1 MNCPGFLSDCRVM
14 EKGQHPE
21 LFSATGV
28 DLIKQEFWK
37 WSKTRIK
44 LNSVKASAAGW
55 IHDCGSSESINQCD
69 FWQPTRQEVNTWR
82 LFSVTASI
90 CFVLWEDSFY
100 RPALLIRLS
109 HFGSDPQS
117 AFPLHVT
124 FGWCMVT
131 GVRARG
137 VAGTRAST

>member
-14 EKGQHPE
+14 ERGQHPE

-37 WSKTRIK
+37 WSKARIK

-55 IHDCGSSESINQCD
+55 IHDCGSSESINRCD
-69 FWQPTRQEVNTWR
+69 FWQPTWQGSQHTKA
-82 LFSVTASI
+82 FQCY
-90 CFVLWEDSFY
+90 CFNLLRVLRRFFY

-109 HFGSDPQS
+109 HFGSNLQS

-124 FGWCMVT
+124 FRWCMVT

-137 VAGTRAST
+137 VAGTRVSA